1 MANINQLFPSKY
13 LKAEDVKAGVTVTIA
28 GMKMEKVAEGE
39 ADKPIIYF
47 HGAQKGLV
55 LNKTNAQMIAH
66 ITGSFDTDEWA
77 NKMIYLHSE
86 PVSFQGRIVDSIRV
100 GKSQDP
106 VKVPPGP
113 QPMAPQSDSW
123 AAENAAQAVQ
133 FENTAPFDDEVPF

>member
-1 MANINQLFPSKY
+1 MKKPAAEANQEDLNMANINQLFPSKY

-39 ADKPIIYF
+39 ADKPVIYF
-47 HGAQKGLV
+47 HGKQKGLV

-77 NKMIYLHSE
+77 NKMVYLHSE

-100 GKSQDP
+100 GKAQQND
-106 VKVPPGP
+106 K
-113 QPMAPQSDSW
+113 

-133 FENTAPFDDEVPF
+133 FEDAFEPDADIPF